1 MQDEA
6 GTILQFRV
14 WLKGLSPMVWRR
26 VLVPSNMILREFH
39 GVLQVAM
46 GWDGIHLYQFIIPIY
61 RSHVPLRFVG
71 IDRRIR

>member
-1 MQDEA
+1 
-6 GTILQFRV
+6 
-14 WLKGLSPMVWRR
+14 MVWRR